1 MAFDIKAFVI
11 GVLVGIIIMVVRNL
25 FVRTSY
31 FDSMAFQG
39 KNVEEAAKYYNQLID
54 DSAKNLEERSNKA
67 IQEGRPQDAK
77 KLALEAQ
84 KYQQDLSLAYN
95 MYVIE
100 LVPANAPVPPP
111 SKEGPPPSVQ
121 TTTPVMMPP
130 PAVPEMM
137 MPQGPAPAPEMMMP
151 QASAP
156 GPAPEMMMPQAPAPG
171 PEMMMP
177 QVSMYEPE
185 PYASY

>member
-1 MAFDIKAFVI
+1 
-11 GVLVGIIIMVVRNL
+11 MVVRNL

-39 KNVEEAAKYYNQLID
+39 KNVEEAGKYYNQLID
-54 DSAKNLEERSNKA
+54 DSAKNFEERSNKA

-95 MYVIE
+95 AYVMD

-111 SKEGPPPSVQ
+111 SKEGSPPSVQ

-137 MPQGPAPAPEMMMP
+137 MPQAP
-151 QASAP
+151 AP
-156 GPAPEMMMPQAPAPG
+156 GPA

-185 PYASY
+185 PYY

>member
-39 KNVEEAAKYYNQLID
+39 KNVEEAGKYYHQLID
-54 DSAKNLEERSNKA
+54 DSAKNFEERSNKA

-95 MYVIE
+95 TYVME

-137 MPQGPAPAPEMMMP
+137 MPPQAPAPAPEMPQAPAPAPEMMMMP
-151 QASAP
+151 
-156 GPAPEMMMPQAPAPG
+156 PQAPAPA

-177 QVSMYEPE
+177 QVSMYEPA

>member
-1 MAFDIKAFVI
+1 MAFDIKAFVV
-11 GVLVGIIIMVVRNL
+11 GVIVGLIIMVVRNL

-39 KNVEEAAKYYNQLID
+39 KNVEEAGKYYQQLID
-54 DSAKNLEERSNKA
+54 DSAKNFEERSNKA

-95 MYVIE
+95 TYVME

-111 SKEGPPPSVQ
+111 SKEGAPPSVQ
-121 TTTPVMMPP
+121 TTTPVMMP
-130 PAVPEMM
+130 
-137 MPQGPAPAPEMMMP
+137 QAP
-151 QASAP
+151 AP
-156 GPAPEMMMPQAPAPG
+156 GPAPEMPQAPAPG
-171 PEMMMP
+171 PAPEMMMP

-185 PYASY
+185 PYTSY

>member
-39 KNVEEAAKYYNQLID
+39 KNVEEAGKYYHQLID
-54 DSAKNLEERSNKA
+54 DSAKNFEERSNKA

-95 MYVIE
+95 TYVME

-137 MPQGPAPAPEMMMP
+137 MMPQAPAPAPEM
-151 QASAP
+151 
-156 GPAPEMMMPQAPAPG
+156 PQAPAPA

-177 QVSMYEPE
+177 QVSMYEPA